1 MLIQNLDVRII
12 NAATGELIRPL
23 TIDPTRDI
31 IKVRVVRR
39 WGPARI
45 GYLLGLNP
53 STVHRGRLGTTCC
66 SDDSHRVRSK
76 IGCFT
81 FTRKW

>member
-1 MLIQNLDVRII
+1 VRPAWLISARGC
-12 NAATGELIRPL
+12 T
-23 TIDPTRDI
+23 

-66 SDDSHRVRSK
+66 GGDSAAQLTHKVRSK
-76 IGCFT
+76 IRWFKFT
-81 FTRKW
+81 GKW